1 MNRSKPLPAF
11 QTTLLLSAALD
22 REGSIRLSHGA
33 NVFAIDG
40 PCPLGVLGPP
50 RFAENLW
57 DSRQTVA
64 REPPARRCRILLRV
78 FARIDRTANDT
89 RDVGAMSVERA
100 LPETETHLT
109 GEPRHRTLAWKLTGL
124 LLVIF
129 YIGKL

>member
-57 DSRQTVA
+57 DSRQPWRASRRLAVA
-64 REPPARRCRILLRV
+64 ASCCEFSRGLIVRQMIHE
-78 FARIDRTANDT
+78 
-89 RDVGAMSVERA
+89 
-100 LPETETHLT
+100 
-109 GEPRHRTLAWKLTGL
+109 TLAQCRWNALYRRPKHT
-124 LLVIF
+124 
-129 YIGKL
+129 